1 MPAIPTFS
9 VDKGFWYSIP
19 ESFTDRVTI
28 GSIVRAP
35 LSGRK
40 VRGYVVE
47 FGDRPQKNLKPL
59 ASVSGDAPIFDEEL
73 RDTLQWAAVHYV
85 APTSVLLERAAPP
98 NLPRQTKERSLASIE
113 ARDPGSDPFL
123 GIARSAVAG
132 NRRPI
137 TALVGRWE
145 PDDWLGAAGLPL
157 QAGATVMVVVATAME
172 ADAVGDRARA
182 WYGERVLVV
191 RGDSTKELTEV
202 WGAAQ
207 VAGSLVIGTPR
218 LTTWRL
224 PGLRLALVLEES
236 RRAMKDRQT
245 PTLHVRELISH
256 RHRAEGFGL
265 AFVGPTPSLE
275 VLASGAEVI
284 RRQGRAWPLVEIVDR
299 SKEPPGSGFV
309 SDQVATALRA
319 VATEGGRAFVFTHLR
334 LTDASIRCITCR
346 RVRRCGQC
354 GSRLGRIGSCA
365 RCGHPAE
372 RCPNCGGET
381 FEEMG
386 TEPERLA
393 AEINRRLGKETAGVY
408 PTELP
413 IAVGTERDMVG
424 LGPQT
429 LVVAADADGLALG
442 HNYRAAEE
450 SLRVFARLANKL
462 GPGTGRRMMAQTS
475 MAGSDL
481 ISTLRRGHP
490 MPYLERLLI
499 ERARDGLPPSSEMM
513 AVEVRGVSGPEEI
526 ERDLKG
532 LEVEHLMGPAVR
544 SSSIRWLM
552 RGSLH
557 RAKLELRPLV
567 QKWRDSGATVRLD
580 VDPIDL

>member
-1 MPAIPTFS
+1 M
-9 VDKGFWYSIP
+9 
-19 ESFTDRVTI
+19 
-28 GSIVRAP
+28 GSIVRVP

-47 FGDRPQKNLKPL
+47 LGDGPQKNLKHVS
-59 ASVSGDAPIFDEEL
+59 AVSGDASVFDRGL
-73 RDTLQWAAVHYV
+73 LDTLQWAAMHYV
-85 APTSVLLERAAPP
+85 APVSVLLERAAPP
-98 NLPRQTKERSLASIE
+98 NLPRRTGEPAV
-113 ARDPGSDPFL
+113 AAVGTSDVQSGPFL
-123 GIARSAVAG
+123 GIARSAAAG
-132 NRRPI
+132 ERRPI

-145 PDDWLGAAGLPL
+145 PDEWLGAAGVPM
-157 QAGATVMVVVATAME
+157 QAGWTVMVVVATALE
-172 ADAVGDRARA
+172 ADALVHRARP
-182 WYGERVLVV
+182 WHGERVVGV
-191 RGDSTKELTEV
+191 RGGTSKELTEA
-202 WGAAQ
+202 WAAAQ

-218 LTTWRL
+218 IAAWRL

-245 PTLHVRELISH
+245 PTLHVRELMSH

-265 AFVGPTPSLE
+265 AFVGPTPSVE

-284 RRQGRAWPLVEIVDR
+284 HRQGRAWPLVEVVDR

-309 SDQVATALRA
+309 SEQMAAALRA

-334 LTDASIRCITCR
+334 LAESSIRCTTCR
-346 RVRRCGQC
+346 RVRRCDRC
-354 GSRLGRIGSCA
+354 GSRIGKVGSCA
-365 RCGHPAE
+365 RCGHRAE
-372 RCPNCGGET
+372 RCPNCGGES

-386 TEPERLA
+386 TESERLA
-393 AEINRRLGKETAGVY
+393 AEINRRLGMETAGVF
-408 PTELP
+408 PTKLP
-413 IAVGTERDMVG
+413 IAVGTERDLVG

-450 SLRVFARLANKL
+450 ALRVLARVANKL
-462 GPGTGRRMMAQTS
+462 GHGSGRRMMVQTS
-475 MAGSDL
+475 LANSEL
-481 ISTLRRGHP
+481 ITTLRRGDP

-513 AVEVRGVSGPEEI
+513 AVEMRGISGPDEI

-532 LEVEHLMGPAVR
+532 LEVGHLMGPAVR
-544 SSSIRWLM
+544 GSSTRWLM
-552 RGSLH
+552 QGSLH
-557 RAKLELRPLV
+557 PAKLQLRPLV